1 LRSKRLLPQDASA
14 YARIDFVIMMFQQLG
29 ERVKHRYRAG
39 KLRPQCCAT

>member
-1 LRSKRLLPQDASA
+1 MLQPMPALNSTK
-14 YARIDFVIMMFQQLG
+14 RIDFVIMMFQQLG